1 MKTWIWLAVVA
12 VLWTGYGC
20 ELKKSAI
27 GEESEVVVVAD
38 STLFATIQPVLKK
51 ALERTIL
58 TPQPEKIFTLKYMP
72 PNQLGRAVVR
82 HFILMAGTL
91 DGQDKTSK
99 QVRAMLSE
107 KLLEQVKNSQSFVF
121 RKQEPWAENQLLLVL
136 VAPDSASLKA
146 RIAENQDYL
155 FNILQEENFRRTE
168 KEMFSQ
174 LEQKD
179 LEQKLLEKY
188 GWTLRIQHD
197 YIIYREDEKNN
208 FVMLRRTSPERWL
221 FVYWIE
227 SDNPEIVTKE
237 WIFQTRNWIGRKY
250 YENDRVLDSL
260 YQVHE
265 SKIGDRWVL
274 EVDGLWENEEKVAGG
289 PWKAFAFYDDATKR
303 AYLIDIAVFAPG
315 MRKEPFLRQLEVMA
329 RSFRTAAD
337 LKAETAKTKANE

>member
-1 MKTWIWLAVVA
+1 MKIWLVFALILG
-12 VLWTGYGC
+12 LWVSYGC

-38 STLFATIQPVLKK
+38 STLFAAIKPVLQE
-51 ALERTIL
+51 ALEQIIL
-58 TPQPEKIFTLKYMP
+58 TPQPEKIFTVKYMP
-72 PNQLGRAVVR
+72 PDQLGRAVVR
-82 HFILMAGTL
+82 HYILMVGTL

-107 KLLEQVKNSQSFVF
+107 KLLDQVRNGQSFVF

-136 VAPDSASLKA
+136 VAPDSSSLKT

-155 FNILQEENFRRTE
+155 FDILQEENFRRTE
-168 KEMFSQ
+168 KEMFAQ
-174 LEQKD
+174 LEQKE

-221 FVYWIE
+221 FVYWVE
-227 SDNPEIVTKE
+227 TDNPDIVTRD
-237 WIFQTRNWIGRKY
+237 WIFKTRNWIGRKY
-250 YENDRVLDSL
+250 YENDRLVDSL

-265 SKIGDRWVL
+265 SKIGERWVL
-274 EVDGLWENEEKVAGG
+274 EIDGLWENEEKVAGG
-289 PWKAFAFYDDATKR
+289 PWKAFAFYDAATKR

-337 LKAETAKTKANE
+337 LKIETQKANE